1 MPEIDTFKLTKTSM
15 APVFNVAPRSGRMV
29 LRIK

>member
-15 APVFNVAPRSGRMV
+15 APVFNVAPTSVAGWC
-29 LRIK
+29 